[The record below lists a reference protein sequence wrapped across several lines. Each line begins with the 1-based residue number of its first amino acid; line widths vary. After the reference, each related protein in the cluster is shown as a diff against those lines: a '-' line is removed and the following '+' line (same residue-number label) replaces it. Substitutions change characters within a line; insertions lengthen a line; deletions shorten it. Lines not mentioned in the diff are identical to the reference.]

1 MARFGQRRR
10 KRRRL
15 YRIQRRTRPG
25 AAPGT
30 VAVDPH
36 AHATAVDLFGYGP
49 DGYVEEKNVTPERV
63 VECLA
68 AWPITWVNVEGLAD
82 AGILRRLADIFRLH
96 PLVREDV
103 VNVHQRPKV
112 EQYDG
117 QLFIVTRM
125 MSLSTEGEEIESE
138 QLSIVFGERF
148 VVTFQDRPGDV
159 LDPVRERIRA
169 GAAIRRSGAD
179 YLAYALV
186 DAVVDHYFPLLERYG
201 ERLEALEE
209 ETIASPDGVTL
220 AKIHQA
226 KRDLLLLR
234 RSAWP
239 QRDAL
244 AELSRDSLPLVSAST
259 RVYLRDCYDHSVQ
272 VIDLLE
278 SFREMASA
286 LLEIHVSMLSNRLN
300 EVMKVLTIF
309 STIFIPLTF
318 VTSLY
323 GMNFDPNASPW
334 NMPELRW
341 AYGYPFVLAVMLAV
355 AVVTFGYIYRKGWV
369 GKTAHVRRDVDR
381 SRDVE

>member
-1 MARFGQRRR
+1 MARSGQRRH

-36 AHATAVDLFGYGP
+36 AHSTAVHLFGYGP
-49 DGYVEEKNVTPERV
+49 DGYVEEKDVSPERV

-68 AWPITWVNVEGLAD
+68 TWPITWVNVEGLAD
-82 AGILRRLADIFRLH
+82 AAVLRRLADIFRLH

-112 EQYDG
+112 EAYDD
-117 QLFIVTRM
+117 QLFIVARM
-125 MSLSTEGEEIESE
+125 VSIGAQSDEVENE
-138 QLSIVFGERF
+138 QLSIVLGESF

-169 GAAIRRSGAD
+169 GTPVRRSGPD
-179 YLAYALV
+179 HLAYALV
-186 DAVVDHYFPLLERYG
+186 DAVVDHYFPVLESYG
-201 ERLEALEE
+201 ERIEALEE
-209 ETIASPDGVTL
+209 EVTVRSDGATL
-220 AKIHQA
+220 ARIHQV

-234 RSAWP
+234 RAAWP

-244 AELSRDSLPLVSAST
+244 AELSRDSLTLISAST
-259 RVYLRDCYDHSVQ
+259 RVYLRDCYDHCVQ

-278 SFREMASA
+278 SFREMATG

-318 VTSLY
+318 ITSLY
-323 GMNFDPNASPW
+323 GMNFDPNSSPW

-341 AYGYPFVLAVMLAV
+341 TYGYPGVLVLMVAV
-355 AVVTFGYIYRKGWV
+355 AAFTLGYIYRKGWI
-369 GKTAHVRRDVDR
+369 GRAADARPESSS
-381 SRDVE
+381 SR

>member
-1 MARFGQRRR
+1 MARSGQRRH

-15 YRIQRRTRPG
+15 YRIHRRTRPG

-68 AWPITWVNVEGLAD
+68 SWPITWVNVEGLAD
-82 AGILRRLADIFRLH
+82 AGVLRRLADIFRLH
-96 PLVREDV
+96 PLVREDI

-112 EQYDG
+112 ESYDD

-125 MSLSTEGEEIESE
+125 MSIAAQGDDVENE
-138 QLSIVFGERF
+138 QLSIVLGEKF

-159 LDPVRERIRA
+159 LDPVRERIRT
-169 GAAIRRSGAD
+169 GTPLRRSGPD
-179 YLAYALV
+179 HLAYALV
-186 DAVVDHYFPLLERYG
+186 DAVVDHYFPVLESYG

-209 ETIASPDGVTL
+209 AVTIRPDAIILG
-220 AKIHQA
+220 KIHQA

-234 RSAWP
+234 RAAWP

-244 AELSRDSLPLVSAST
+244 AELSRDSLPLISAST

-318 VTSLY
+318 ITSLY
-323 GMNFDPNASPW
+323 GMNFAPDASPW

-341 AYGYPFVLAVMLAV
+341 TYGYPLVLLLMVAV
-355 AVVTFGYIYRKGWV
+355 AAVTFGYIYRKGWI
-369 GKTAHVRRDVDR
+369 GKAARVRPEISPARE
-381 SRDVE
+381 SE

>member
-1 MARFGQRRR
+1 MGKSGQRRR
-10 KRRRL
+10 KRRL
-15 YRIQRRTRPG
+15 YRIERRTRPG

-30 VAVDPH
+30 VAVDPL

-49 DGYVEEKNVTPERV
+49 DGYVEERNVTPERV
-63 VECLA
+63 VECLGS
-68 AWPITWVNVEGLAD
+68 WPITWVNVEGLAD
-82 AGILRRLADIFRLH
+82 AGVLRRLADSFRLH

-112 EQYDG
+112 EPYED

-125 MSLSTEGEEIESE
+125 MSIAAEGEDVEHE
-138 QLSIVFGERF
+138 QLSIVLGRNF
-148 VVTFQDRPGDV
+148 VATFQDRPGDV
-159 LDPVRERIRA
+159 LDPVRERIRT
-169 GAAIRRSGAD
+169 GAPIRRSGPD
-179 YLAYALV
+179 HLAYALV
-186 DAVVDHYFPLLERYG
+186 DAVVDHYFPVLERLG

-209 ETIASPDGVTL
+209 EVMRRPDAITL

-234 RSAWP
+234 RAAWP

-244 AELSRDSLPLVSAST
+244 AELSRDSLDLISPST
-259 RVYLRDCYDHSVQ
+259 RVYLRDCYDHGVQ

-278 SFREMASA
+278 SYREMASA

-318 VTSLY
+318 ITSLY
-323 GMNFDPNASPW
+323 GMNFDPDASPW

-341 AYGYPFVLAVMLAV
+341 VYGYPFVLVVMLGV
-355 AVVTFGYIYRKGWV
+355 AAFTFGYIYRKGWI
-369 GKTAHVRRDVDR
+369 GKAERLRPEIAP
-381 SRDVE
+381 SRDAE

>member
-1 MARFGQRRR
+1 MARPGQRRR
-10 KRRRL
+10 SHRRL
-15 YRIQRRTRPG
+15 YRIQRRTLPG
-25 AAPGT
+25 APPGT
-30 VAVDPH
+30 VAVDPQ
-36 AHATAVDLFGYGP
+36 AHATSVDLFGYGP
-49 DGYVEEKNVTPERV
+49 DGYVEEKNVTAERV

-68 AWPITWVNVEGLAD
+68 TWPITWVNVEGLAD
-82 AGILRRLADIFRLH
+82 AGMLRRIGDIFRLH

-103 VNVHQRPKV
+103 VNQHQRPKV
-112 EQYDG
+112 EAYDD
-117 QLFIVTRM
+117 QLFIITRM
-125 MSLSTEGEEIESE
+125 LSIREQGEEVESE
-138 QLSIVFGERF
+138 QLSVVLGEGF

-169 GAAIRRSGAD
+169 GMPLRRNGPD
-179 YLAYALV
+179 HLAYALV
-186 DAVVDHYFPLLERYG
+186 DAVVDHYFPVLEVYG
-201 ERLEALEE
+201 ERLEALEQE
-209 ETIASPDGVTL
+209 VTAHPDAVTL

-244 AELSRDSLPLVSAST
+244 AQLSRDSLSLISPST

-278 SFREMASA
+278 SFREMASG

-318 VTSLY
+318 ITSLY
-323 GMNFDPNASPW
+323 GMNFDPDVSPW

-341 AYGYPFVLAVMLAV
+341 AYGYPAVLVLMVAV
-355 AVVTFGYIYRKGWV
+355 AALTFGYIYRKGWIR
-369 GKTAHVRRDVDR
+369 KAAQERLAD
-381 SRDVE
+381 

>member
-1 MARFGQRRR
+1 MARSAPRRT

-15 YRIQRRTRPG
+15 YRIQRRTQPG
-25 AAPGT
+25 APPGT
-30 VAVDPH
+30 VAVDPN
-36 AHATAVDLFGYGP
+36 AHATTVDLFGYGP
-49 DGYVEEKNVTPERV
+49 DGYVEEKNVTAERI

-68 AWPITWVNVEGLAD
+68 TWPITWVNVEGLAD
-82 AGILRRLADIFRLH
+82 AAMLRRLADIFRLH

-103 VNVHQRPKV
+103 VNQHQRPKV
-112 EQYDG
+112 EAYED

-125 MSLSTEGEEIESE
+125 MSISAPEEEVENE
-138 QLSIVFGERF
+138 QLSIVLGKSF

-169 GAAIRRSGAD
+169 GTPIRRYGPD
-179 YLAYALV
+179 HLAYALV
-186 DAVVDHYFPLLERYG
+186 DAVVDHYFPVLETYG
-201 ERLEALEE
+201 EKLEALEE
-209 ETIASPDGVTL
+209 EVTVHPDAVTL
-220 AKIHQA
+220 AKIHHA
-226 KRDLLLLR
+226 KRDMLLLR
-234 RSAWP
+234 RAAWP

-244 AELSRDSLPLVSAST
+244 AELSRDSLTLISAGT

-278 SFREMASA
+278 SFREMASG

-318 VTSLY
+318 ITGLY
-323 GMNFDPNASPW
+323 GMNFDPDASPW

-341 AYGYPFVLAVMLAV
+341 AYGYLGALLLMAAV
-355 AVVTFGYIYRKGWV
+355 AAFTVGYIYRKGWI
-369 GKTAHVRRDVDR
+369 GNRAPKRPATLPLR
-381 SRDVE
+381 

>member
-1 MARFGQRRR
+1 MARSGQRRR
-10 KRRRL
+10 KRRL

-49 DGYVEEKNVTPERV
+49 DGYIEEKNVTPERV
-63 VECLA
+63 VACLA
-68 AWPITWVNVEGLAD
+68 AWSITWVNVEGLAD
-82 AGILRRLADIFRLH
+82 AAVLRRLADIFRLH

-112 EQYDG
+112 EQYDD

-125 MSLSTEGEEIESE
+125 MSLSAEGEEIESE
-138 QLSIVFGERF
+138 QLSIVLGEKS

-201 ERLEALEE
+201 ERLEALEVDV
-209 ETIASPDGVTL
+209 IASPDGVTL

-318 VTSLY
+318 ITSLY
-323 GMNFDPNASPW
+323 GMNFDPDASPW

-341 AYGYPFVLAVMLAV
+341 AYGYPFVLALMLAV
-355 AVVTFGYIYRKGWV
+355 AVTTFGYIYRKGWI
-369 GKTAHVRRDVDR
+369 GRAAHLRSDVDR
-381 SRDVE
+381 SRDIE

>member
-1 MARFGQRRR
+1 MAKSGQRRR
-10 KRRRL
+10 KRRL

-30 VAVDPH
+30 VAVDPL

-63 VECLA
+63 VECIA
-68 AWPITWVNVEGLAD
+68 SWPITWVNVEGLAD
-82 AGILRRLADIFRLH
+82 AGVLRRLADIFRLH

-112 EQYDG
+112 EPYED

-125 MSLSTEGEEIESE
+125 MSLADQGDEVEHE
-138 QLSIVFGERF
+138 QLSIVLGRNF

-159 LDPVRERIRA
+159 LDPVRERIRT
-169 GAAIRRSGAD
+169 GAPIRRSGPD
-179 YLAYALV
+179 HLAYALV
-186 DAVVDHYFPLLERYG
+186 DAVVDHYFPVLERFG
-201 ERLEALEE
+201 ERIEALEAE
-209 ETIASPDGVTL
+209 VIARPDAITL
-220 AKIHQA
+220 GKIHQA
-226 KRDLLLLR
+226 KRDLLLVR
-234 RSAWP
+234 RAAWP

-244 AELSRDSLPLVSAST
+244 AELSRDSLALISPAT

-323 GMNFDPNASPW
+323 GMNFDPDASPW

-341 AYGYPFVLAVMLAV
+341 VYGYPFVLALMLGV
-355 AVVTFGYIYRKGWV
+355 AALTFGYIYRKGWV
-369 GKTAHVRRDVDR
+369 GRAARLRPESAP
-381 SRDVE
+381 SRDTD

>member
-1 MARFGQRRR
+1 MARSGQRRR
-10 KRRRL
+10 KRRL
-15 YRIQRRTRPG
+15 YRIHRRTRPG

-30 VAVDPH
+30 VAIDPL

-49 DGYVEEKNVTPERV
+49 DGYVEEKNVSPERV

-68 AWPITWVNVEGLAD
+68 SWPITWVNVEGLAD
-82 AGILRRLADIFRLH
+82 AAVLRRLADIFHLH
-96 PLVREDV
+96 PLVREDI
-103 VNVHQRPKV
+103 VNLHQRPKV
-112 EQYDG
+112 ESYDD

-125 MSLSTEGEEIESE
+125 MSIGARGEEVENE
-138 QLSIVFGERF
+138 QLSIVLGKNF

-159 LDPVRERIRA
+159 LDPVRERIRT
-169 GAAIRRSGAD
+169 GTPLRRSASD
-179 YLAYALV
+179 HLAYALV
-186 DAVVDHYFPLLERYG
+186 DAVVDNYFPVLESYG

-209 ETIASPDGVTL
+209 EVTARPDAITL
-220 AKIHQA
+220 AKIHHA

-234 RSAWP
+234 RAAWP

-244 AELSRDSLPLVSAST
+244 AELSRDSLALVTPAT

-272 VIDLLE
+272 VLDLLE

-318 VTSLY
+318 ITSLY
-323 GMNFDPNASPW
+323 GMNFDPDASPW

-341 AYGYPFVLAVMLAV
+341 MFGYPFVLAVMLAV
-355 AVVTFGYIYRKGWV
+355 AALTFGYIYRKGWV
-369 GKTAHVRRDVDR
+369 GKAARVRPEPAP
-381 SRDVE
+381 SRDAE

>member
-1 MARFGQRRR
+1 MARSAQRRR
-10 KRRRL
+10 KRRL
-15 YRIQRRTRPG
+15 YRIHRRTRPG

-30 VAVDPH
+30 IAVDPL

-49 DGYVEEKNVTPERV
+49 DGYVEEKNVTTERV
-63 VECLA
+63 LECLA
-68 AWPITWVNVEGLAD
+68 RWPITWVNVEGLAD
-82 AGILRRLADIFRLH
+82 AGVLRRLADIFRLH
-96 PLVREDV
+96 PLVREDI
-103 VNVHQRPKV
+103 VNLHQRPKV
-112 EQYDG
+112 ESYED

-125 MSLSTEGEEIESE
+125 MSIPSQGDEVENE
-138 QLSIVFGERF
+138 QLSIVLGKTF

-159 LDPVRERIRA
+159 LDPVRERIRT
-169 GAAIRRSGAD
+169 GTPIRRSGPD
-179 YLAYALV
+179 HLAYALV
-186 DAVVDHYFPLLERYG
+186 DAVVDNYFPVLESLG
-201 ERLEALEE
+201 ERIEALEE
-209 ETIASPDGVTL
+209 EVTANPDGVTL
-220 AKIHQA
+220 GKIHHA

-234 RSAWP
+234 RAAWP

-244 AELSRDSLPLVSAST
+244 AELSRDSLALVSPAT

-323 GMNFDPNASPW
+323 GMNFDPDVSPW

-341 AYGYPFVLAVMLAV
+341 VYGYPFVLASMLAV
-355 AVVTFGYIYRKGWV
+355 AAVTFGYIYRKGWI
-369 GKTAHVRRDVDR
+369 GKAAHVRPEAPSLRDAT
-381 SRDVE
+381 

>member
-1 MARFGQRRR
+1 MAKSGQRRR
-10 KRRRL
+10 KRRL

-30 VAVDPH
+30 VAVDPL

-68 AWPITWVNVEGLAD
+68 SWPIAWVNVEGLAD
-82 AGILRRLADIFRLH
+82 AGVLRRLADIFRLH

-112 EQYDG
+112 EPYED

-125 MSLSTEGEEIESE
+125 MSLADQGDEVEHE
-138 QLSIVFGERF
+138 QLSIVLGRNF

-159 LDPVRERIRA
+159 LDPVRERIRT
-169 GAAIRRSGAD
+169 GAPIRRSGPD
-179 YLAYALV
+179 HLAYALV
-186 DAVVDHYFPLLERYG
+186 DAVVDHYFPVLERFG
-201 ERLEALEE
+201 ERIEALEE
-209 ETIASPDGVTL
+209 EVIARPDSVTL

-226 KRDLLLLR
+226 KRDLLLVR
-234 RSAWP
+234 RAAWP

-244 AELSRDSLPLVSAST
+244 AELSRDSLTLISPAT

-278 SFREMASA
+278 SFREMTSA

-318 VTSLY
+318 ITSLY
-323 GMNFDPNASPW
+323 GMNFDPDSSPW

-341 AYGYPFVLAVMLAV
+341 VYGYPFVLGLMLGV
-355 AVVTFGYIYRKGWV
+355 AAFTFGYIYRKGWV
-369 GKTAHVRRDVDR
+369 GRAARLRPEIAP
-381 SRDVE
+381 SRDAE